1 MQELPF
7 QVSSFLFNVCSDNGK
22 ARCSLSKLLFWRLL
36 NVTFFWRE
44 FWWQVH
50 QACSLLIKWIS
61 KMQNL
66 KIIFFRSY
74 LALEVLLVLF
84 PVTFSSGFTF
94 FSRRLA
100 LASTTCDYNG
110 IFLKFLTALEV
121 INYLNTQICFCCR
134 SLSVASLTRLTKI
147 ATDLFTGI

>member
-1 MQELPF
+1 
-7 QVSSFLFNVCSDNGK
+7 
-22 ARCSLSKLLFWRLL
+22 
-36 NVTFFWRE
+36 
-44 FWWQVH
+44 
-50 QACSLLIKWIS
+50 
-61 KMQNL
+61 MQNL

-100 LASTTCDYNG
+100 LAGTTCDYNG

-121 INYLNTQICFCCR
+121 IPKSAVVAEAYLQLVLLG
-134 SLSVASLTRLTKI
+134 SLK
-147 ATDLFTGI
+147 